1 VAVKGKNWEIHKP
14 KFRTG
19 NQLMKY
25 HEQCEFDQRK
35 PGVQQKK
42 NVDFT
47 NRKGDF
53 CSQSAGIS
61 ATMMKI

>member
-42 NVDFT
+42 CGFYEQ
-47 NRKGDF
+47 KGGF
-53 CSQSAGIS
+53 FSQSAGIS